1 MVANLTTV
9 LLAGFGTDRLRRSEE
24 AMKTADRENPTAGPE
39 CPATEHMVSP
49 GQNRSC
55 SFKWAAKQE
64 NFQPPGEVFF
74 LDFCFYRSL
83 PDHGRVARHP
93 PKIREALA
101 LSNLLQLGVSI
112 PFASCPTL

>member
-74 LDFCFYRSL
+74 LTSAFIEPYRVTEGL
-83 PDHGRVARHP
+83 PVIHSQSADRA
-93 PKIREALA
+93 
-101 LSNLLQLGVSI
+101 
-112 PFASCPTL
+112 